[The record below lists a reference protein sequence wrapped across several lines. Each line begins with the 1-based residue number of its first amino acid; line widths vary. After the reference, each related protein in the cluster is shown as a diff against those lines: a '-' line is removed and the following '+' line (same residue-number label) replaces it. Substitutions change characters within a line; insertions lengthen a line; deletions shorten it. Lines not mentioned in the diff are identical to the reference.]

1 MFRTIPNILTLIR
14 ILLIPVFVIVFY
26 LPFSGAHFVA
36 AMIFGTACATDWWD
50 GYLARRLKQTSKL
63 GAFLDPVADKLIVT
77 TALIMVVGVKYLHG
91 LVLPAIVII
100 GREIVVSALR
110 EWMAEVG
117 QRAHVA
123 VVAIAKWKTLIQM
136 LAIFCL
142 IAYTPSAYTIVAV
155 VGYIAIFIAMILTLW
170 TMLLYLR
177 ASRKAFID
185 ADDVNA

>member
-1 MFRTIPNILTLIR
+1 MFKTIPNILTLIR
-14 ILLIPVFVIVFY
+14 ILLIPVFVVVFY
-26 LPFSGAHFVA
+26 LPINGAHFIA
-36 AMIFGTACATDWWD
+36 AIIFGIACVTDWWD

-77 TALIMVVGVKYLHG
+77 TALIMIVGVKYLHG

-123 VVAIAKWKTLIQM
+123 VVTIAKWKTLIQM

-142 IAYTPSAYTIVAV
+142 VAYTPSASQLVLII
-155 VGYIAIFIAMILTLW
+155 GYISIYVAMILTLW
-170 TMLLYLR
+170 TMLLYLN
-177 ASRKAFID
+177 ASRKAFS
-185 ADDVNA
+185 DV